1 MKGKS
6 TMKANFQSGD
16 RKVLGFTLIELLVV
30 IAVIGILA
38 ALLLP
43 VLSSAKER
51 SRRIKC
57 LNNVRHIGIALHLYA
72 EENRDLLP
80 DCTEKNPRFYGSF
93 WPWDLNTNLT
103 TELEAHGAPRSV
115 MYCPSFI
122 EKDDDR
128 HWNFWQY
135 RSPALPPIR
144 TVGYLFLLNGCIQVP
159 QDQWRKS
166 MLGDGTNSPSDT
178 ELSMDATGSQGG
190 NYAHFQGTFVGR
202 TSHLTRG
209 QPTGGNIAFED
220 GHAVWRPFKQ
230 MQHRIYGDVVWD
242 Y

>member
-1 MKGKS
+1 
-6 TMKANFQSGD
+6 MKANFRRRD

-30 IAVIGILA
+30 IAIIGILA

-43 VLSSAKER
+43 ALSIAKER

-115 MYCPSFI
+115 MYCPSFM

-128 HWNFWQY
+128 HWNFWQVQVT
-135 RSPALPPIR
+135 RSSADSHCRVCFSTEWL
-144 TVGYLFLLNGCIQVP
+144 CSSSA
-159 QDQWRKS
+159 KS
-166 MLGDGTNSPSDT
+166 M
-178 ELSMDATGSQGG
+178 EEE
-190 NYAHFQGTFVGR
+190 HV
-202 TSHLTRG
+202 RG
-209 QPTGGNIAFED
+209 WNKLAQ
-220 GHAVWRPFKQ
+220 
-230 MQHRIYGDVVWD
+230 
-242 Y
+242 